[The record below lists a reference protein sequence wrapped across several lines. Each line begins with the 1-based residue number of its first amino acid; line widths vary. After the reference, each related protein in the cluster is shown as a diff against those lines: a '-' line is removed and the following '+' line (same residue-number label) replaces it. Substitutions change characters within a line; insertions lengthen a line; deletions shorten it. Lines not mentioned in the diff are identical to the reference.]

1 MNQVLERKAPA
12 SRPWA
17 VPLAGLLTPT
27 AFFAAALLWQ
37 ELWVKL
43 FCVHALTVE
52 GMAVTALFV
61 LPAAFG
67 ARSTFYAEPVSDIL
81 GPLMSVAVYAL
92 TIRKILSFPP
102 RKTEEDGK
110 EPV

>member
-1 MNQVLERKAPA
+1 M
-12 SRPWA
+12 
-17 VPLAGLLTPT
+17 
-27 AFFAAALLWQ
+27 
-37 ELWVKL
+37 
-43 FCVHALTVE
+43 
-52 GMAVTALFV
+52 ALFM

-67 ARSTFYAEPVSDIL
+67 ARSVFYAEPVSDIL

-102 RKTEEDGK
+102 HEAVGDGK